1 MRNETSTRPVNYRR
15 ERDRMN
21 TSYEDRVATNTAVM
35 KKYFDL
41 LFTQN
46 MDQLFEP
53 ITDDIEWRVIPTGD
67 VFTNKDE
74 FERLARNHWS
84 ASPDRTKKLV
94 NLFASNEYACLE
106 YITGGTLTGRADFQ
120 RSPSNLSAG
129 TMSSNAASCSTC
141 ATARST
147 GFTNT
152 STSTP
157 PGA

>member
-1 MRNETSTRPVNYRR
+1 MSPETSEQDLEPR
-15 ERDRMN
+15 ERSVQDNLALMR
-21 TSYEDRVATNTAVM
+21 R
-35 KKYFDL
+35 YFDL

-46 MDQLFEP
+46 MDQLLAL
-53 ITDDIEWRVIPTGD
+53 IADDIEWRVIPTGD

-74 FERLARNHWS
+74 FKRLARNHWS

-94 NLFASNEYACLE
+94 NLFASDEYACLE

-120 RSPSNLSAG
+120 TISFEPTGRH
-129 TMSSNAASCSTC
+129 TSSSAASCSTC

-157 PGA
+157 PSA